1 MDHIS
6 LASMKLSRFP
16 NIINL
21 APEVTCLTD
30 LNISRNNLFN
40 GDEVF
45 EVSKCFDQLYLVL
58 VYGRCFQA
66 LSLLTHL
73 QKLNISENFIN
84 GMLSAHAGNLINL
97 EELRMDVNNLTSL
110 CPEVRN
116 WTRLR
121 IITLSDNSLTCKSD

>member
-6 LASMKLSRFP
+6 LASMKLSKFP

-45 EVSKCFDQLYLVL
+45 EV
-58 VYGRCFQA
+58 
-66 LSLLTHL
+66 
-73 QKLNISENFIN
+73 
-84 GMLSAHAGNLINL
+84 
-97 EELRMDVNNLTSL
+97 
-110 CPEVRN
+110 
-116 WTRLR
+116 
-121 IITLSDNSLTCKSD
+121 NSLKITVDLPALTIVLLGSFYLDTFTEVKYFGKLYQRYVEFARGKFSQYRRIANGR